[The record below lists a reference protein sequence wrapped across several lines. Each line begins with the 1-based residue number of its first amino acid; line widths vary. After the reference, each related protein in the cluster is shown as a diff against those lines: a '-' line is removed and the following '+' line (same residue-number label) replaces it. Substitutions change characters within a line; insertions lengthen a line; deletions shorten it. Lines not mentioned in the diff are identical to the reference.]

1 MSEEKVKELETE
13 VKSYKA
19 DIEAKDADLKQK
31 DEELEQLKK
40 FKAEKEAEAEQ
51 LKAEKEEIERVKF
64 VDELGVSK
72 AAKPY
77 AMFLID
83 DEKKSYT
90 QDKKEYDKKEALK
103 ELLKLHSANADVNFD
118 ESSDDGKKEESDLAK
133 LEQYCK
139 DNDRSFDTAYKALIK

>member
-1 MSEEKVKELETE
+1 M
-13 VKSYKA
+13 
-19 DIEAKDADLKQK
+19 
-31 DEELEQLKK
+31 
-40 FKAEKEAEAEQ
+40 
-51 LKAEKEEIERVKF
+51 EREKF

-77 AMFLID
+77 AMFLIN

-90 QDKKEYDKKEALK
+90 QDKKEYNKQDALK
-103 ELLKLHSANADVNFD
+103 ELLKLHAANAYVNFD

-139 DNDRSFDTAYKALIK
+139 DNNCSFDVAYKALIK